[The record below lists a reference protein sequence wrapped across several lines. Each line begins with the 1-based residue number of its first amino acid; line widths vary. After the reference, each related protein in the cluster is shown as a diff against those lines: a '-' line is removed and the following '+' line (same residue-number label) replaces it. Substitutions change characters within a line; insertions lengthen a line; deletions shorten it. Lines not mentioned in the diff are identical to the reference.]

1 MDFSKIPVAVLFIV
15 SLICCIAQQTSQAY
29 YIKRK
34 MKRESEQYSLNA
46 GMSIVC
52 ALTLFF
58 LGGCSLKASW
68 YSVLLGV
75 IFGVIIM
82 GSSIFRAKAIKI
94 GPFGYTS
101 VIVNLST
108 AITALSGALFWN
120 ESLGVFKIIGIVLM
134 IGSFFFAIDTESD
147 NGKKANIKWFFLC
160 LLALFFCSFIG
171 IMQKIHQTSEYKN
184 EAIGFLI
191 VAFLT
196 SAIISFAGYAFTKKN
211 ENEREERHGAT
222 KKWLWFLITLTIC
235 GIGAAGNNVLN
246 LYLSGVMDTAI
257 FFPIANGVP
266 LLASLIVSF
275 LIFKEKLKTK
285 QLIGLGIGV
294 LAIVCLFL

>member
-68 YSVLLGV
+68 YSVFLGV
-75 IFGVIIM
+75 LFGIVSM
-82 GSSIFRAKAIKI
+82 MCSIFRAKAIKI

-134 IGSFFFAIDTESD
+134 IGSFFFAIDTEND
-147 NGKKANIKWFFLC
+147 DGKKANVKWFILC
-160 LLALFFCSFIG
+160 LLALLFISLIG
-171 IMQKIHQTSEYKN
+171 IMQKVHQTSEYKN
-184 EAIGFLI
+184 EVTAFLC

-196 SAIISFAGYAFTKKN
+196 SSIISFVGYVFTKKN
-211 ENEREERHGAT
+211 ENKSKEEQVTT
-222 KKWLWFLITLTIC
+222 KKWLWFLIALAIC
-235 GIGAAGNNVLN
+235 GIGAAGNNILN

-266 LLASLIVSF
+266 LFTSLLVSVLVF
-275 LIFKEKLKTK
+275 REKLKRK
-285 QLIGLGIGV
+285 QLLGMSIGII
-294 LAIVCLFL
+294 AIICLFI

>member
-1 MDFSKIPVAVLFIV
+1 MDFSKIPVVILFII
-15 SLICCIAQQTSQAY
+15 SLSCCIAQQTSQAY

-108 AITALSGALFWN
+108 AITALSGALFWD
-120 ESLGVFKIIGIVLM
+120 ESLGVFKIIGIFLM

-147 NGKKANIKWFFLC
+147 NGKKANRKWFILC

-184 EAIGFLI
+184 EATVFLI

-196 SAIISFAGYAFTKKN
+196 GSIISFMGYMFTKKN
-211 ENEREERHGAT
+211 KNESEERHGAT
-222 KKWLWFLITLTIC
+222 KKWLWFLIALTIC

-246 LYLSGVMDTAI
+246 LYLSGVIDAAL

-266 LLASLIVSF
+266 LFSSLLVSMVVF
-275 LIFKEKLKTK
+275 REKLKRK
-285 QLIGLGIGV
+285 QLIGLIVGV
-294 LAIVCLFL
+294 LAIICLFI